1 MVSLITQLFS
11 LKKGNMRSLRLH
23 RLIQTA
29 WVLPLFLFLLIT
41 NNIALLIDWIIF
53 PGFKKQEIKDPVFI
67 VSLPRT
73 GTTNLFHGL
82 TSPNGFFSAMSLW
95 EIILAPSV
103 TQKKVYRFI
112 WACCPQIVR
121 RKIKLFDQ
129 FLFKKL
135 NSIHRISLFKK
146 EEDEI
151 ILMWALSSVY
161 MSFFYPESN
170 VMRDL
175 FRFDMDLSEKR
186 KTRIMKIYYRMVQ
199 RHLFALNKNSNKRYI
214 AKNPSMA
221 AKVDSISNFFPG
233 GKAIIIDRNP
243 CYVFPSTVKLQS
255 FLFNLATDIP
265 TSTREK
271 KAITDIL
278 EDFYL
283 NLHLNLSNKKKMP
296 FVIISFN
303 DLVNNRSGV
312 IKSLLS
318 WLGHNPMNF
327 KDVDET
333 KHQTKATYYPLNER
347 EFNEI
352 LKTPWT
358 NWKKSYYLKVS

>member
-1 MVSLITQLFS
+1 MYFHPQLNYRVSYLI
-11 LKKGNMRSLRLH
+11 
-23 RLIQTA
+23 
-29 WVLPLFLFLLIT
+29 LPLTYQLQ
-41 NNIALLIDWIIF
+41 
-53 PGFKKQEIKDPVFI
+53 QEK
-67 VSLPRT
+67 
-73 GTTNLFHGL
+73 
-82 TSPNGFFSAMSLW
+82 
-95 EIILAPSV
+95 
-103 TQKKVYRFI
+103 
-112 WACCPQIVR
+112 
-121 RKIKLFDQ
+121 
-129 FLFKKL
+129 
-135 NSIHRISLFKK
+135 
-146 EEDEI
+146 
-151 ILMWALSSVY
+151 
-161 MSFFYPESN
+161 
-170 VMRDL
+170 
-175 FRFDMDLSEKR
+175 
-186 KTRIMKIYYRMVQ
+186 
-199 RHLFALNKNSNKRYI
+199 
-214 AKNPSMA
+214 
-221 AKVDSISNFFPG
+221 
-233 GKAIIIDRNP
+233 
-243 CYVFPSTVKLQS
+243 
-255 FLFNLATDIP
+255 
-265 TSTREK
+265 K